1 MTWNEEM
8 IRKELERLDRKTGLN
23 GAKLPIKFTHA
34 KHTLGCFYADKD
46 NMRFDFSLYYLADD
60 SFPQEEAMEQ
70 SEQLPLGSTAVN
82 LMIISI
88 KGRRRENKLRLP
100 AMSIK

>member
-1 MTWNEEM
+1 MAWNEQM
-8 IRKELERLDRKTGLN
+8 IRAEMKRLDRKTGLN
-23 GAKLPIKFTHA
+23 GAKLPIKFTQS
-34 KHTLGCFYADKD
+34 KSRLGCFHADEE
-46 NMRFDFSLYYLADD
+46 NMSFDFSLYYLADD

-88 KGRRRENKLRLP
+88 KGKRRENKLRLP
-100 AMSIK
+100 VMNIK